1 MAVPMM
7 AFVHSSISLRFLQ
20 TEEPQRHRDHGETN
34 ARRAGFQRHS
44 QRTLVSIQDQ
54 AVLREAGKTLDDL
67 RNTIN
72 DYRDRGR
79 NESALAE
86 KAERIV
92 HGEKQVKEHRRADRG
107 TAGAFTPLF
116 PPEAA

>member
-1 MAVPMM
+1 MM

-20 TEEPQRHRDHGETN
+20 TEEPQRHRDHGEAN

-44 QRTLVSIQDQ
+44 QRTLTSSQDR

-72 DYRDRGR
+72 DYRDRAR
-79 NESALAE
+79 NENALAE

-92 HGEKQVKEHRRADRG
+92 HGEEQVKEHQER
-107 TAGAFTPLF
+107 L
-116 PPEAA
+116 